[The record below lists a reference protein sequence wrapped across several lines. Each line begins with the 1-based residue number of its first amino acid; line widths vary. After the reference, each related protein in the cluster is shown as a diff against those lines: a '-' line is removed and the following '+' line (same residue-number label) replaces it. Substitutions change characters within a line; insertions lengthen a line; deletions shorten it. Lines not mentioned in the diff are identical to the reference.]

1 MDASGKPLRS
11 RQLIERLGG
20 RLGDAAVTA
29 TGAGAP
35 QSFLARRQRRAQRI
49 GDYAR
54 SLLGGRRQRVA
65 TSRLRRE
72 DPEAEEI
79 RQRAPYRAIP
89 PRPVSEGRSP
99 LAGGSEASSTTRS
112 IDSPRRRY
120 DPYQ

>member
-1 MDASGKPLRS
+1 MDASGKPLKS

-20 RLGDAAVTA
+20 HLGNAAVAA

-35 QSFLARRQRRAQRI
+35 RSFLARRQGRNRQI

-54 SLLGGRRQRVA
+54 SLLGGRYRRGA

-72 DPEAEEI
+72 DAGMEEL
-79 RQRAPYRAIP
+79 RQRAPYRTVP
-89 PRPVSEGRSP
+89 QRPVGDESAP
-99 LAGGSEASSTTRS
+99 APPAAQP
-112 IDSPRRRY
+112 PRRRY